1 MNMRGLI
8 LGCSIS
14 AGTHKLDPKNPLGEV
29 VDNQIGWY
37 NFLAIDNL
45 DLVVYSFPGGGYLNY
60 ATLLDNLGLL
70 QPHISKFDFILLQE
84 SFEPRFLLTE
94 NLEFSHKKV
103 NDINHYT
110 LKETSKIVS
119 IRSEKDT
126 TNNHLSFSRFAVAY
140 ISSINK
146 PCAMFHCRRDTKQ
159 FNYGNIKVLDLKPS
173 IDEVIYK
180 NPDYH
185 NEMYMELG
193 PWQQGGQ
200 IIGHPTL
207 EGNKAIGEL
216 VSKPLQEW
224 LKTI

>member
-1 MNMRGLI
+1 MRGLI

-14 AGTHKLDPKNPLGEV
+14 AGTHKLDPSNPLGEV

-37 NFLAIDNL
+37 NFLGISN
-45 DLVVYSFPGGGYLNY
+45 LVVYSFPGGGYLNY
-60 ATLLDNLGLL
+60 ATLLDKID
-70 QPHISKFDFILLQE
+70 ISKFNFILLQE
-84 SFEPRFLLTE
+84 SFEPRFLLTT
-94 NLEFSHKKV
+94 NDDFNYTKA
-103 NDINHYT
+103 NDIDHYT
-110 LKETSKIVS
+110 LKDSCKTIS
-119 IRSEKDT
+119 IRSEKET
-126 TNNHLSFSRFAVAY
+126 TDNQLSFSRFAVAY

-146 PCAMFHCRRDTKQ
+146 SCAKFHCRQDTKQ
-159 FNYGNIKVLDLKPS
+159 FNYGNIKVLNVKPS

-216 VSKPLQEW
+216 LSKPLQEW

>member
-1 MNMRGLI
+1 MKGLI

-14 AGTHKLDPKNPLGEV
+14 AGTHKLDPSNPLGEIIE
-29 VDNQIGWY
+29 NQIGWY
-37 NFLAIDNL
+37 NFLGISN
-45 DLVVYSFPGGGYLNY
+45 LVVYSFPGGGYLNY
-60 ATLLDNLGLL
+60 ATLLDKID
-70 QPHISKFDFILLQE
+70 ISKFDFILLQE
-84 SFEPRFLLTE
+84 SFEPRFLLTI
-94 NLEFSHKKV
+94 
-103 NDINHYT
+103 NDDFDLIMSNDVDHYT
-110 LKETSKIVS
+110 LKDSCKTLN
-119 IRSEKDT
+119 IRSEKET
-126 TNNHLSFSRFAVAY
+126 TDNQLSFSRFAVTY

-146 PCAMFHCRRDTKQ
+146 PCAVFHCRRDTGHY
-159 FNYGNIKVLDLKPS
+159 NYGNIKVLRVSPS

-185 NEMYMELG
+185 NEIYMELG

>member
-1 MNMRGLI
+1 MRGLI

-14 AGTHKLDPKNPLGEV
+14 AGTHKLDHSNPLGEV

-37 NFLAIDNL
+37 NFLGISNF
-45 DLVVYSFPGGGYLNY
+45 VVYSFPGGGYLNY
-60 ATLLDNLGLL
+60 ATLLDKID
-70 QPHISKFDFILLQE
+70 ISKFNYILLQE
-84 SFEPRFLLTE
+84 SFEPRFLLT
-94 NLEFSHKKV
+94 NNDDFNFTKA
-103 NDINHYT
+103 NDIDHYT
-110 LKETSKIVS
+110 LKDSCKTIS
-119 IRSEKDT
+119 IRSEKET
-126 TNNHLSFSRFAVAY
+126 TDNQLSFARFAVAY

-146 PCAMFHCRRDTKQ
+146 PCAMFHCRRDTNQ
-159 FNYGNIKVLDLKPS
+159 FNYGNIKVLDVTPS

-180 NPDYH
+180 NPNYH

>member
-1 MNMRGLI
+1 MKGLI

-14 AGTHKLDPKNPLGEV
+14 AGTHKLDPSNPLGEV
-29 VDNQIGWY
+29 IENQIGWY
-37 NFLAIDNL
+37 NFLGISN
-45 DLVVYSFPGGGYLNY
+45 LVVYSFPGGGYLNY
-60 ATLLDNLGLL
+60 ATLLDKID
-70 QPHISKFDFILLQE
+70 ISKFDFILLQE
-84 SFEPRFLLTE
+84 SFEPRFLLTI
-94 NLEFSHKKV
+94 
-103 NDINHYT
+103 NDDFDLIMSNDVDHYT
-110 LKETSKIVS
+110 LKDSCKTLN
-119 IRSEKDT
+119 IRSEKET
-126 TNNHLSFSRFAVAY
+126 TDNQLSFSRFAVTY

-146 PCAMFHCRRDTKQ
+146 PCAVFHCRRDTGHY
-159 FNYGNIKVLDLKPS
+159 NYGNIKVLRVSPS

-185 NEMYMELG
+185 NEIYMELG

>member
-1 MNMRGLI
+1 MKGLI

-14 AGTHKLDPKNPLGEV
+14 AGTHKLDPSHPLGEV

-37 NFLAIDNL
+37 NFLGISN
-45 DLVVYSFPGGGYLNY
+45 LVVYSFPGGGYLYY
-60 ATLLDNLGLL
+60 ASLLDKIN
-70 QPHISKFDFILLQE
+70 ISKFNYILLQE
-84 SFEPRFLLTE
+84 SFEPRFLLT
-94 NLEFSHKKV
+94 NNDDFNYTKA
-103 NDINHYT
+103 NDIDHYT
-110 LKETSKIVS
+110 LKDSCKTIS
-119 IRSEKDT
+119 IRSEKET
-126 TNNHLSFSRFAVAY
+126 TDNQLSFARFAVAY
-140 ISSINK
+140 ISFINK
-146 PCAMFHCRRDTKQ
+146 PCAMFHCRRDTNQ
-159 FNYGNIKVLDLKPS
+159 FNYGNIKVLNVKPS

-180 NPDYH
+180 NPNYH

>member
-1 MNMRGLI
+1 MRGLI

-14 AGTHKLDPKNPLGEV
+14 AGTHKLDHSNPLGEV

-37 NFLAIDNL
+37 NFLGISNF
-45 DLVVYSFPGGGYLNY
+45 VVYSFPGGGYLNY
-60 ATLLDNLGLL
+60 ATLLDKID
-70 QPHISKFDFILLQE
+70 ISKFDYILLQE
-84 SFEPRFLLTE
+84 SFEPRFLLT
-94 NLEFSHKKV
+94 NNDDFNFTKA
-103 NDINHYT
+103 NDIDHYT
-110 LKETSKIVS
+110 LKDSCKTIS
-119 IRSEKDT
+119 IRSEKET
-126 TNNHLSFSRFAVAY
+126 TDNQLSFARFAVAY
-140 ISSINK
+140 ISFINK
-146 PCAMFHCRRDTKQ
+146 PCAMFHCSRDTNQ
-159 FNYGNIKVLDLKPS
+159 FNYGNIKVLDVKPS

-180 NPDYH
+180 NPNYH

>member
-1 MNMRGLI
+1 MRGLI
-8 LGCSIS
+8 LGWSIS
-14 AGTHKLDPKNPLGEV
+14 AGTHKPDHSNPLGEV

-37 NFLAIDNL
+37 NFLGISNF
-45 DLVVYSFPGGGYLNY
+45 VVYSFPGGGYLNY
-60 ATLLDNLGLL
+60 ATLLDKID
-70 QPHISKFDFILLQE
+70 ISKFDYILLQE
-84 SFEPRFLLTE
+84 SFEPRFLLSNNDDFNFT
-94 NLEFSHKKV
+94 KA
-103 NDINHYT
+103 NDIDHYT
-110 LKETSKIVS
+110 LKDSCKTIS
-119 IRSEKDT
+119 IRSEKET
-126 TNNHLSFSRFAVAY
+126 TDNQLSFARFAVAY

-146 PCAMFHCRRDTKQ
+146 PCAMFHCRRDTNQ
-159 FNYGNIKVLDLKPS
+159 FNYGNIKVLDVKPS

-180 NPDYH
+180 NPNYH

>member
-1 MNMRGLI
+1 MRGLI

-14 AGTHKLDPKNPLGEV
+14 AGTHKLDHSNPLGEV
-29 VDNQIGWY
+29 GDNQIGWY
-37 NFLAIDNL
+37 NFLGISNF
-45 DLVVYSFPGGGYLNY
+45 VVYSFPGGGYLNY
-60 ATLLDNLGLL
+60 ATLLDKID
-70 QPHISKFDFILLQE
+70 ISKFNFILLQE
-84 SFEPRFLLTE
+84 SFEPRFLLT
-94 NLEFSHKKV
+94 NNDDFNFTKA
-103 NDINHYT
+103 NDIDHYT
-110 LKETSKIVS
+110 LKDSCKTIS
-119 IRSEKDT
+119 IRSEKET
-126 TNNHLSFSRFAVAY
+126 TDNQLSFARFAVAY

-146 PCAMFHCRRDTKQ
+146 PCAMFHCRRDTNQ
-159 FNYGNIKVLDLKPS
+159 FNYGNIKVLDVKPS

-180 NPDYH
+180 NPNYH

>member
-1 MNMRGLI
+1 MRGLI

-14 AGTHKLDPKNPLGEV
+14 AGTHKLDHSNPLGEV

-37 NFLAIDNL
+37 NFLGISNF
-45 DLVVYSFPGGGYLNY
+45 VVYSFPGGGYLNY
-60 ATLLDNLGLL
+60 ATLLDKID
-70 QPHISKFDFILLQE
+70 ISKFDYILLQE
-84 SFEPRFLLTE
+84 SFEPRFLLT
-94 NLEFSHKKV
+94 NNDDFNFTKA
-103 NDINHYT
+103 NDIDHYT
-110 LKETSKIVS
+110 LKDSCKTIS
-119 IRSEKDT
+119 IRSEKET
-126 TNNHLSFSRFAVAY
+126 TDNQLSFARFAVAY

-146 PCAMFHCRRDTKQ
+146 PCAMFHCRRDTNQ
-159 FNYGNIKVLDLKPS
+159 FNFGNIKVLDVKPS

-180 NPDYH
+180 NPNYH

>member
-1 MNMRGLI
+1 MRGLI

-14 AGTHKLDPKNPLGEV
+14 AGTHKLDHSNPLGEV

-37 NFLAIDNL
+37 NFLGIPN
-45 DLVVYSFPGGGYLNY
+45 LVVYSFPGGGYLNY
-60 ATLLDNLGLL
+60 ATLLDKIN
-70 QPHISKFDFILLQE
+70 ISKFNYILLQE
-84 SFEPRFLLTE
+84 SFEPRFLLT
-94 NLEFSHKKV
+94 NNDDFNYTKA
-103 NDINHYT
+103 NDIDHYT
-110 LKETSKIVS
+110 LKDSCKTIS
-119 IRSEKDT
+119 IRSEKET
-126 TNNHLSFSRFAVAY
+126 TDNQLSFARFAVAY

-146 PCAMFHCRRDTKQ
+146 PCAMFHCRRDTNQ
-159 FNYGNIKVLDLKPS
+159 FNYGNIKVLDVKPS

-180 NPDYH
+180 NPNYH

>member
-1 MNMRGLI
+1 MRGLI

-14 AGTHKLDPKNPLGEV
+14 AGTHKLDHSNPLGEV

-37 NFLAIDNL
+37 NFLGISN
-45 DLVVYSFPGGGYLNY
+45 LVVYSFPGGGYLNY
-60 ATLLDNLGLL
+60 ATLLDKID
-70 QPHISKFDFILLQE
+70 ISKFDFILLQE
-84 SFEPRFLLTE
+84 SFEPRFLLTT
-94 NLEFSHKKV
+94 NDDFNYTKA
-103 NDINHYT
+103 NDIDHYT
-110 LKETSKIVS
+110 LKDSCKTIS
-119 IRSEKDT
+119 IRSEKET
-126 TNNHLSFSRFAVAY
+126 TDNQLSFARFAVAY

-146 PCAMFHCRRDTKQ
+146 SCAMFHCRQDTKQ
-159 FNYGNIKVLDLKPS
+159 FNYGNIKVLNVKPS

>member
-1 MNMRGLI
+1 MDL
-8 LGCSIS
+8 
-14 AGTHKLDPKNPLGEV
+14 HKLDHSNPLGEV

-37 NFLAIDNL
+37 NFLGISNF
-45 DLVVYSFPGGGYLNY
+45 VVYSFPGGGYLNY
-60 ATLLDNLGLL
+60 ATLLDKID
-70 QPHISKFDFILLQE
+70 ISKFDYILLQE
-84 SFEPRFLLTE
+84 SFEPRFLLT
-94 NLEFSHKKV
+94 NNDDFNFTKA
-103 NDINHYT
+103 NDIDHYT
-110 LKETSKIVS
+110 LKDSCKTIS
-119 IRSEKDT
+119 IRSEKET
-126 TNNHLSFSRFAVAY
+126 TDNQLSFARFAVAY

-146 PCAMFHCRRDTKQ
+146 PCAMFHCRRDTNQ
-159 FNYGNIKVLDLKPS
+159 FNYGNIKVLDVKPS

-180 NPDYH
+180 NPNYH

-193 PWQQGGQ
+193 PWQKVGQ

>member
-1 MNMRGLI
+1 MKGLI

-14 AGTHKLDPKNPLGEV
+14 AGTHKLDPSNPLGEIIE
-29 VDNQIGWY
+29 NQIGWY
-37 NFLAIDNL
+37 NFLGISN
-45 DLVVYSFPGGGYLNY
+45 LVVYSFPGGGYLNY
-60 ATLLDNLGLL
+60 ATLLDKID
-70 QPHISKFDFILLQE
+70 ISKFDFILLQE
-84 SFEPRFLLTE
+84 SFEPRFLLTI
-94 NLEFSHKKV
+94 
-103 NDINHYT
+103 NDDFDLVMSNDVDHYT
-110 LKETSKIVS
+110 LKDSCKTLS
-119 IRSEKDT
+119 IRSEKET
-126 TNNHLSFSRFAVAY
+126 TDNQLSFSRFAVTY

-146 PCAMFHCRRDTKQ
+146 PCAVFHCRRDTGHY
-159 FNYGNIKVLDLKPS
+159 NYGNIKVLGVSPS

-185 NEMYMELG
+185 NEIYMELG

>member
-1 MNMRGLI
+1 MRGLI

-14 AGTHKLDPKNPLGEV
+14 AGTHKLDHSNPLGEV

-37 NFLAIDNL
+37 NFLGISNF
-45 DLVVYSFPGGGYLNY
+45 VVYSFPGGGYLNY
-60 ATLLDNLGLL
+60 ATLLDKID
-70 QPHISKFDFILLQE
+70 ISKFDYILLQE
-84 SFEPRFLLTE
+84 SFEPRFLLT
-94 NLEFSHKKV
+94 NNDDFNFTKA
-103 NDINHYT
+103 NDIDHYT
-110 LKETSKIVS
+110 LKDSCKTIS
-119 IRSEKDT
+119 IRSEKET
-126 TNNHLSFSRFAVAY
+126 TDNQLSFARFAVAY

-146 PCAMFHCRRDTKQ
+146 PCARFHCRRDTNQ
-159 FNYGNIKVLDLKPS
+159 FNYGNIKVLDVKPS

-180 NPDYH
+180 NPNYH

-216 VSKPLQEW
+216 VSKPLQESV
-224 LKTI
+224 L

>member
-1 MNMRGLI
+1 MRGLI

-14 AGTHKLDPKNPLGEV
+14 AGTHKLDHSNPLGEV

-37 NFLAIDNL
+37 NFLGISNF
-45 DLVVYSFPGGGYLNY
+45 VVYSFPGGGYLNY
-60 ATLLDNLGLL
+60 ATLLDKID
-70 QPHISKFDFILLQE
+70 ISKFDYILLQE
-84 SFEPRFLLTE
+84 SFEPRFLLT
-94 NLEFSHKKV
+94 NNDDFNFTKA
-103 NDINHYT
+103 NDIDHYT
-110 LKETSKIVS
+110 LKDSCKTIS
-119 IRSEKDT
+119 IRSEKET
-126 TNNHLSFSRFAVAY
+126 TDNQLSFARFAVAY
-140 ISSINK
+140 ISFINK
-146 PCAMFHCRRDTKQ
+146 PRAMFHCRRDTNQ
-159 FNYGNIKVLDLKPS
+159 FNYGNIKVLDVKPS

-180 NPDYH
+180 NPNYH

>member
-1 MNMRGLI
+1 MRGLI

-14 AGTHKLDPKNPLGEV
+14 AGTHKLDPSNPLGEV

-37 NFLAIDNL
+37 NFLGISN
-45 DLVVYSFPGGGYLNY
+45 LVVYSFPGGGYLNY
-60 ATLLDNLGLL
+60 ATLLDKID
-70 QPHISKFDFILLQE
+70 ISKFDFILLQE
-84 SFEPRFLLTE
+84 SFEPRFLLTT
-94 NLEFSHKKV
+94 NDDFNYTRA
-103 NDINHYT
+103 NDIDHYT
-110 LKETSKIVS
+110 LKVSCKRIS
-119 IRSEKDT
+119 IRSEKET
-126 TNNHLSFSRFAVAY
+126 TDNQLSFSRFAVAY

-146 PCAMFHCRRDTKQ
+146 SCAMFHCRQDTKQ
-159 FNYGNIKVLDLKPS
+159 FNYGNIKVLNVKPS

-207 EGNKAIGEL
+207 DGNKAIGEL

>member
-1 MNMRGLI
+1 MRGLI

-14 AGTHKLDPKNPLGEV
+14 AGTHKIDPRNSLGEV

-37 NFLAIDNL
+37 NFLAIGNL

-60 ATLLDNLGLL
+60 ATLLDNLGMSS
-70 QPHISKFDFILLQE
+70 PHMSKFDFILLQE
-84 SFEPRFLLTE
+84 SFEPRFLLTK
-94 NLEFSHKKV
+94 NDEFTHTKI

-110 LKETSKIVS
+110 LKETSKTVS

-126 TNNHLSFSRFAVAY
+126 TDNQLSFARFAVAY

-146 PCAMFHCRRDTKQ
+146 PCAMFHCRRDTNQ
-159 FNYGNIKVLDLKPS
+159 FNYSNIKVLDVKPS

-180 NPDYH
+180 NPNYH

>member
-1 MNMRGLI
+1 MKGLI

-14 AGTHKLDPKNPLGEV
+14 AGTHKLDPSNPLGEIIE
-29 VDNQIGWY
+29 NQIGWY
-37 NFLAIDNL
+37 NFLGISN
-45 DLVVYSFPGGGYLNY
+45 LVVYSFPGGGYLNY
-60 ATLLDNLGLL
+60 ATLLDKID
-70 QPHISKFDFILLQE
+70 ISKFDFILLQE
-84 SFEPRFLLTE
+84 SFEPRFLLTI
-94 NLEFSHKKV
+94 
-103 NDINHYT
+103 NDDFDLIMSNDVDHYT
-110 LKETSKIVS
+110 LKDSCKTLS
-119 IRSEKDT
+119 IRSEKET
-126 TNNHLSFSRFAVAY
+126 TDNQLSFSRFAVTY

-146 PCAMFHCRRDTKQ
+146 PCAVFHCRRDTGHY
-159 FNYGNIKVLDLKPS
+159 NYGNIKVLRVSPS

-185 NEMYMELG
+185 NEIYMELG

>member
-1 MNMRGLI
+1 MKGLI

-14 AGTHKLDPKNPLGEV
+14 AGTHKLDPSNPLGEIIE
-29 VDNQIGWY
+29 NQIGWY
-37 NFLAIDNL
+37 NFLGISN
-45 DLVVYSFPGGGYLNY
+45 LVVYSFPGGGYLNY
-60 ATLLDNLGLL
+60 ATLLDKID
-70 QPHISKFDFILLQE
+70 ISKFDFILLQE
-84 SFEPRFLLTE
+84 SFEPRFLLTI
-94 NLEFSHKKV
+94 
-103 NDINHYT
+103 NDDFDLVMSNDVDHYT
-110 LKETSKIVS
+110 LKDSCKTLS
-119 IRSEKDT
+119 IRSEKET
-126 TNNHLSFSRFAVAY
+126 TDNQLSFSRFAVTY

-146 PCAMFHCRRDTKQ
+146 PCAVFHCRRDTGHY
-159 FNYGNIKVLDLKPS
+159 NYGNIKVLRVSPS

-185 NEMYMELG
+185 NEIYMELG

>member
-1 MNMRGLI
+1 MRGLI

-14 AGTHKLDPKNPLGEV
+14 AGTHKLDSSNPLGEV

-37 NFLAIDNL
+37 NFLGISN
-45 DLVVYSFPGGGYLNY
+45 LVVYSFPGGGYLNY
-60 ATLLDNLGLL
+60 ATLLDKID
-70 QPHISKFDFILLQE
+70 ISKFDFILLQE
-84 SFEPRFLLTE
+84 SFEPRFLLT
-94 NLEFSHKKV
+94 N
-103 NDINHYT
+103 NDDFNYTKATDIDHYT
-110 LKETSKIVS
+110 LKDSCKTIS
-119 IRSEKDT
+119 IRSEKET
-126 TNNHLSFSRFAVAY
+126 TDNQLSFARFAVAY

-159 FNYGNIKVLDLKPS
+159 FNYGNITVLEVKPS

-180 NPDYH
+180 NPNYH

>member
-1 MNMRGLI
+1 MRGLI

-14 AGTHKLDPKNPLGEV
+14 AGTHKLDSSNPLGEV

-37 NFLAIDNL
+37 NFLGISN
-45 DLVVYSFPGGGYLNY
+45 LVVYSFPGGGYLNY
-60 ATLLDNLGLL
+60 ATLLDKID
-70 QPHISKFDFILLQE
+70 ISKFDFILLQE
-84 SFEPRFLLTE
+84 SFEPRFLLT
-94 NLEFSHKKV
+94 N
-103 NDINHYT
+103 NDDFNYTKATDIDHYT
-110 LKETSKIVS
+110 LKDSCKTIS
-119 IRSEKDT
+119 IRSEKET
-126 TNNHLSFSRFAVAY
+126 TDNQLSFSRFAVAY

-159 FNYGNIKVLDLKPS
+159 FNYGNITVLEVKPS

-180 NPDYH
+180 NPNYH

>member
-1 MNMRGLI
+1 MRGLI

-14 AGTHKLDPKNPLGEV
+14 AGTHKLDPSNPLGEV

-37 NFLAIDNL
+37 NFLGISN
-45 DLVVYSFPGGGYLNY
+45 LVVYSFPGGGYLNY
-60 ATLLDNLGLL
+60 ATLLDKID
-70 QPHISKFDFILLQE
+70 ISKFDFILLQE
-84 SFEPRFLLTE
+84 SFEPRFLLTT
-94 NLEFSHKKV
+94 NDDFNYTKA
-103 NDINHYT
+103 NDIDHYT
-110 LKETSKIVS
+110 LKDSCKTIS
-119 IRSEKDT
+119 IRSEKET
-126 TNNHLSFSRFAVAY
+126 TDNQLSFSRFAVAY

-146 PCAMFHCRRDTKQ
+146 SCAMFHCRQDTKQ
-159 FNYGNIKVLDLKPS
+159 FNYGNIKVLNVKPS

-200 IIGHPTL
+200 IIGHTTL